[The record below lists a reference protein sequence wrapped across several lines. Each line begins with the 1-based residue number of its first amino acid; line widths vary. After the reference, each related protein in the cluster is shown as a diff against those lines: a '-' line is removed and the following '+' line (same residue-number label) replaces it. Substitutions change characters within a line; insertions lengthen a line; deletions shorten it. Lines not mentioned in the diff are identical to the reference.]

1 MSQRVFEP
9 RDPNFDARVRASF
22 ARQNFMVLLG
32 ARVHAIAPGQS
43 T

>member
-1 MSQRVFEP
+1 MGKPLEP

-22 ARQNFMVLLG
+22 ARQNFMTMAGL
-32 ARVHAIAPGQS
+32 ADK